1 MDGSGLESHST
12 DLRARAEAGA
22 RASAV
27 DRRTIEPRRVMWA
40 VAEVSWNDPSGHPL
54 RSRATIVDLSTSGAC
69 IRLKD
74 PIRIGCRLTIRWH
87 REQFSAIARNC
98 RSDGMDFLLGVRRD
112 PSANAL
118 PAAPAAG
125 LSNPAVTSQP
135 NVGPSESDA
144 APDKKD
150 RSSVHQSGS
159 LPLRVETLVARNSPP
174 VRTGAAR
181 IATPSRTLEADA
193 RRRQVPDSMR
203 DPPAQGSLVDTP
215 AARRERKVMQ
225 PKRLFPN
232 FWRRQPNPDAP
243 KPVDSKETPVNKTSI
258 HAAESELAVRSTLLS
273 YEDIY
278 HAAGLMSPRS
288 GYGIH
293 KVVDML
299 NSERIRDLSK
309 EIKRASVLMALD
321 AAGASVDEL
330 LQDANRRQHA
340 LNTYED
346 AQRKQFDDFETRKA
360 QENAQIQ
367 AEIERITAHYAE
379 RVQQNKDLVAKEKE
393 ALHNWQMAKQH
404 EIQRISEVIELC
416 GKQDAMAAAAATTGA
431 QAATGTPPRPNSTS
445 ETK

>member
-1 MDGSGLESHST
+1 MDGPGMQSHAT
-12 DLRARAEAGA
+12 DVRARSEAGA

-27 DRRTIEPRRVMWA
+27 ELRTIEPRRVMWA
-40 VAEVSWNDPSGHPL
+40 VAEVSWNDPNGRPL

-112 PSANAL
+112 PSANIL
-118 PAAPAAG
+118 AAPASV
-125 LSNPAVTSQP
+125 LSNPAVTLQSST
-135 NVGPSESDA
+135 GPSESAA
-144 APDKKD
+144 APGKKVNSPGNES
-150 RSSVHQSGS
+150 RLSPVHA
-159 LPLRVETLVARNSPP
+159 ETLAAPNSPL

-181 IATPSRTLEADA
+181 IANPTRSLEAEA
-193 RRRQVPDSMR
+193 RRRHVPDSMR
-203 DPPAQGSLVDTP
+203 DPPAQGSLARSP
-215 AARRERKVMQ
+215 RRERKVMQ

-232 FWRRQPNPDAP
+232 FWRRQPASDAP
-243 KPVDSKETPVNKTSI
+243 KPADSKETPVNKTST

-278 HAAGLMSPRS
+278 HAAGIMSPRS

-346 AQRKQFDDFETRKA
+346 AQRKQFEDFETRKA

-367 AEIERITAHYAE
+367 TEIERITAHYAE
-379 RVQQNKDLVAKEKE
+379 RVQQNKELVAKEKE

-404 EIQRISEVIELC
+404 ESQRISEVIELC
-416 GKQDAMAAAAATTGA
+416 GKQDAVAAAAAAAGA
-431 QAATGTPPRPNSTS
+431 QASTSALPRPNSGS